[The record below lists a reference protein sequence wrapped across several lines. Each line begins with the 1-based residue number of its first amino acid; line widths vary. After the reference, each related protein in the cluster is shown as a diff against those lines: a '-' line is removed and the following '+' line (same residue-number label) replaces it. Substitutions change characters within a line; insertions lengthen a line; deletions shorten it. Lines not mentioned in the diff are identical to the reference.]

1 MSGCEREN
9 RKEQNYHVFVWTLPP
24 AAIIQRGPWQWLCA
38 MSPMATVVTVGYPLL
53 VRRWRDQICRSSS
66 CLCYCFRPFG
76 WWWQRSRC
84 CLSWWSWWSCTRMY
98 RTLRPMPGG
107 FLFGSSEISPD
118 CHCFNLRGL
127 LTLFV
132 ALTLAQIDII
142 IKHFNMI
149 LCYHLMSYSTFAYIR
164 LIYTFTKATY
174 LLT

>member
-1 MSGCEREN
+1 
-9 RKEQNYHVFVWTLPP
+9 
-24 AAIIQRGPWQWLCA
+24 
-38 MSPMATVVTVGYPLL
+38 
-53 VRRWRDQICRSSS
+53 
-66 CLCYCFRPFG
+66 
-76 WWWQRSRC
+76 
-84 CLSWWSWWSCTRMY
+84 
-98 RTLRPMPGG
+98 MPGG